1 MKFRKLSL
9 AGQVLTGITVLFL
22 LITIATSLVSAW
34 NLDRQLTREFE
45 TKGTA
50 IANSIANSSIELLL
64 SRDGSSLQAMI
75 DGFLDITGVGYVF
88 VLDSEDEIVVHT
100 FAPAIPHQLVE
111 RAAVHDSM
119 TNVVATLDIPDMG
132 TFVDVTAP
140 ILAGVAGTVHVGMDR
155 RFIDTEVRSAV
166 LLQGLIVLGIFVVS
180 MGLAYVHINRVA
192 QPLVVL
198 TAHANKVASPAH
210 LREMERP
217 GEDDV
222 VGMDPQVTKIAA
234 WAADEVGAL
243 AAAFQNMELELQ
255 RYIGN
260 LRRAQKELEEYNRTL
275 EEKVNER
282 TSELVFKNAEL
293 ETTLDKLKDAQEQ
306 IVASEKLA
314 SLGALT
320 AGIAHEIKNPL
331 NFINNF
337 AELSAE
343 LTTEL
348 AETIGKTVTGDAAD
362 ELKDVVEMLKMN
374 VTKINEHGKRADSIV
389 RNMLLHSRKTKGE
402 RTDVDI
408 NALLN
413 EYLALAY
420 HGMRGQDNSF
430 NAKLET
436 SFDPAVKTIS
446 AIPQDLSRAFLN
458 ILTNGCY
465 ALRDKSKKLGDGYA
479 PVLSVSTKSLGDD
492 EVEIRIR
499 DNGTGIPEEVKAKI
513 FEPFFTT
520 KPAGQGTGLG
530 LSMTFDILVQAHR
543 GKVDVDTK
551 PGEFAEFIIKLPRK
565 DPGAGAH
572 A

>member
-1 MKFRKLSL
+1 MTFPKLSL

-64 SRDGSSLQAMI
+64 ARDGSSLQAMI

-88 VLDSEDEIVVHT
+88 VLDSDDEIVVHT
-100 FAPAIPHQLVE
+100 FAPAIPRQLIA
-111 RAAVHDSM
+111 RASVHDNSAG
-119 TNVVATLDIPDMG
+119 NAVATLDIAGMG
-132 TFVDVTAP
+132 TYVDVAAP

-155 RFIDTEVRSAV
+155 RFIDAEVRSAV
-166 LLQGLIVLGIFVVS
+166 LLQGLIVLGIFAVS
-180 MGLAYVHINRVA
+180 MALAYVHIVRVA

-198 TAHANKVASPAH
+198 TEHANRVASPDH
-210 LREMERP
+210 LRQMASAS
-217 GEDDV
+217 DDV
-222 VGMDPQVTKIAA
+222 TTIDPQVTTIAA

-260 LRRAQKELEEYNRTL
+260 LRRAQQELEEHNRTL
-275 EEKVNER
+275 EQKVNQR
-282 TSELVFKNAEL
+282 TSELVSKNAEL
-293 ETTLDKLKDAQEQ
+293 ESTLDKLKQAQEQ
-306 IVASEKLA
+306 VVASEKLA

-362 ELKDVVEMLKMN
+362 ELNEVVEMLKMN

-420 HGMRGQDNSF
+420 HGMRGQDTSF

-465 ALRDKSKKLGDGYA
+465 ALRDKSKKAGDGYA
-479 PVLSVSTKSLGDD
+479 PVLSIKTKALG
-492 EVEIRIR
+492 ENEIEIRIR
-499 DNGTGIPEEVKAKI
+499 DNGTGIPDEVKAKI

-543 GKVDVDTK
+543 GKVEVDTRA
-551 PGEFAEFIIKLPRK
+551 GEFAEFIIKLPRK